1 MSWAPV
7 VQRRVPYRTVNGVG
21 TMPSEQRRSDMLR
34 IAMVS
39 PYSLTIPGGV
49 QHQVLG
55 LARELRRMGHEV
67 RVLGPCD
74 GPPPEPFVTPL
85 GNSLPT
91 AANGSSVPLA
101 PDPSAALRTLR
112 ALNDEA
118 FDILHLHEPMAPG
131 PTQTALMLRL
141 APMVGTFHSAG
152 DIAWYRRV
160 RKGVEW
166 LGTHLDHRVAVS
178 VAARDMA
185 ARHVG
190 GTFELL
196 YNGIDVQ
203 TYRRPHVTREPS
215 PTILFCGRHE
225 PRKGLEILLDAFLL
239 MPNHHRL
246 WVCSDGPQ
254 IADVRKRY
262 SRDPQVAAR
271 IEWLGQVS
279 EPEKLDRLARCSVFC
294 APSLH
299 GESFGLVLLEAMAA
313 QTPVVASD
321 IDGYRDVVTNDQDG
335 VLVPPGDAAALAH
348 ALLAV
353 IDDAQLGQRLVRGGD
368 ERAAQLSMHA
378 LAQRYLEIY
387 REVLIAE
394 AEERIVAQPST
405 LVRYFEDRLLRRPR
419 FAQFS
424 QNMVDSLTDSVN
436 DTMNTL
442 RDKSQLWRERVTGE
456 RSDDE

>member
-1 MSWAPV
+1 
-7 VQRRVPYRTVNGVG
+7 
-21 TMPSEQRRSDMLR
+21 MPSEQRRNDMLR

-91 AANGSSVPLA
+91 AANGSSAPLA

-141 APMVGTFHSAG
+141 APMVGTFHAAG

-190 GTFELL
+190 GTFEVL
-196 YNGIDVQ
+196 YNGIDVE
-203 TYRRPHVTREPS
+203 TYRRPHVTREPT

-262 SRDPQVAAR
+262 SRDPQVASR

-299 GESFGLVLLEAMAA
+299 GESFGLVLREAMAA

-321 IDGYRDVVTNDQDG
+321 IDGYRDVVTDDQDG

-394 AEERIVAQPST
+394 AEERIVVQPST